1 MLSSGTIILLVMIA
15 LALTIVIG
23 IFKKDSNIG
32 LIGMAFAFIIGSW
45 IGGAGT
51 YEIIGYWPTSIM
63 FILIV
68 TSWFFGYASLNG
80 TLAGVADR
88 IVYATRGWPWFSPIA
103 VFLTSFIISGLGVGV
118 WGIVFVAPIGLVIAK
133 RGKFNPLLVLI
144 GTNVGALATG
154 GLQWAAGGPTNAGLL
169 MTAGWPVEE
178 ATDLAVAFGY
188 ASILPCILAFL
199 ICYVLL
205 GGYKAQKVEME
216 KPAPFTDVQKK
227 NLGIILVVLLANL
240 LPLVLNF
247 ICPSP
252 AVTYLKDHCNIQFW
266 SIMGAIACMLLNL
279 GDEKE
284 IIAKKIPWNALLLIC
299 GVSMLIQVAVR
310 NGLADILGGWLND
323 SIPVWMIPAAFALLG
338 GVLSFFCSAMS
349 VVYPLMLPMIY
360 GMITNGSK
368 VSALACVTALILTA
382 CYTGMCPFSQNGA
395 LMLSTADEET
405 KEYLFY
411 RSILWCVA
419 LLIISVVYALI
430 GGYNLGG

>member
-1 MLSSGTIILLVMIA
+1 
-15 LALTIVIG
+15 
-23 IFKKDSNIG
+23 
-32 LIGMAFAFIIGSW
+32 
-45 IGGAGT
+45 
-51 YEIIGYWPTSIM
+51 
-63 FILIV
+63 
-68 TSWFFGYASLNG
+68 
-80 TLAGVADR
+80 
-88 IVYATRGWPWFSPIA
+88 
-103 VFLTSFIISGLGVGV
+103 
-118 WGIVFVAPIGLVIAK
+118 
-133 RGKFNPLLVLI
+133 
-144 GTNVGALATG
+144 
-154 GLQWAAGGPTNAGLL
+154 
-169 MTAGWPVEE
+169 
-178 ATDLAVAFGY
+178 
-188 ASILPCILAFL
+188 
-199 ICYVLL
+199 
-205 GGYKAQKVEME
+205 ME

-284 IIAKKIPWNALLLIC
+284 IISKKIPWNALLLIC